1 MATRFVRV
9 DLSDEARDFRP
20 IAVEPGVPLLDRS
33 NSNAKILYRWL
44 GGMVAEPVWEGESVN
59 FYARDDHGGRLEE
72 VVCQTA
78 TREDLETS
86 LKGDLAALKDR
97 IEKAKPETPTERL
110 LRKTLLRLLQELV
123 ENPNRTDLDCY
134 FFRYRDVQGRWRL
147 VWCWGFQRV
156 DQVPAPAVVC
166 TDPDCSLLF
175 VRRPGQR
182 PKCPSC
188 EAALVGKPVRR
199 VNWKRVALVG
209 LLLCLFVGALL
220 AWWYHPKPL
229 LATPA
234 NWSGPEGSRIE
245 FKVTQRRW
253 WFWKTDVTHQ
263 AVGVVLDPRVA
274 RLEPS
279 GDAAVALNPGKT
291 RIRFHLGKLTADAQ
305 IVVSEAS
312 NPEKLFFEPADPIEL
327 AVGSTTRLKL
337 FGQYKDG
344 SKADLTSA
352 AQWVPKNDGVV
363 FAMKGLV
370 EGRGDGTSSVQVK
383 YRATR
388 ADKEMTAAAT
398 VKVEKVD
405 FQSLQAA
412 IEPLPVCVGRTSR
425 LQIEAV
431 SGDGRKYSV
440 LESSL
445 LKIEVQPPYLATVQ
459 GRNIKGEQ
467 AGRGRLAATFTGD
480 KTLTAEAEFE
490 VATGPGLDRLVVY
503 PEKLKMVVG
512 EIIDLGIASPGTA
525 PVQVTSA
532 DPAVVEI
539 TKDNRLVGRSEGQ
552 VQVEVSQGDEKRL
565 VNVEVERV
573 EFTGIAI
580 RPDHLVVP
588 VDDAVRAQVWAT
600 IKVEDGELNVEIAP
614 DLLGVEAAP
623 AKQYADFNPKL
634 LELRGVNPTDYPE
647 PLALHL
653 GRLKD
658 AATVAV
664 IVPPLQLTI
673 TPAGKIDLPLGQMK
687 RLQAWANYSGGRRV
701 QVSSDRLKW
710 ESEPKSVAGL
720 ELRDGRVAAIK
731 AGAGPLAVRATY
743 ELRSKRKPNEVLCR
757 EKSNTAE
764 FRSVEAEPLTL
775 RLEVDRTLRLAGER
789 GYVILAGSGPRGD
802 VELVP
807 EMAAFH
813 SPAPKVVQIGE
824 KSGAFLAVAPGEAVL
839 TASHPAAK
847 DAKPASLKLRV
858 FDPANARLVFDPP
871 SLRLAVNEVGRL
883 QLLLEV
889 HDGGKPERAPLAG
902 PGVGYAVSQDDAI
915 RWYPPTVVGLRPAE
929 KIELSASF
937 FGKTASARIDVDPVI
952 QPESIRIVPS
962 DESLSPGQTQAFRL
976 EQQVPGK
983 TDQYKEVRPDAVAWT
998 VPPGL
1003 VWAPAT
1009 KDLRPAATIPAA
1021 AKDEYVLQASYAG
1034 QQARAIIRVKAEGPN
1049 PNASDARLEPVREPG
1064 GEFLPIGHEQRYA
1077 IVVRQD
1083 SAEQVAADIQWP
1095 SNFEN
1100 DYVRWQAPVLT
1111 AKRGG
1116 YTQWLRA
1123 EVGGR
1128 AVLFHT
1134 TTYEPGAFERPELP
1148 RGDEHKDRP
1157 RLVKFVRDKGK
1168 PLSIRIPVGV
1178 EFSDFEVWA
1187 EFNDGFVRRNAAKKA
1202 TYSTP
1207 EPPESAPV
1215 AASAGRLRALRKGTT
1230 KVYADFEGTRTVQP
1244 LQVEVVAAD
1253 QIAKMIDEIRLN
1265 PATVTMLPHENIP
1278 LEAVGYSAG
1287 QPVGIITGL
1296 PGLVWQSSNPKV
1308 AVVNGPRVT
1317 ALELGRAGVT
1327 AALDAIVSKPAPVS
1341 VVASTADVESLVID
1355 AKGLQLRVGEA
1366 ARIGTDVVIS
1376 RGGIDLSRQCAVTPD
1391 LSTVVRYVPETNSL
1405 VGVSPG
1411 VSDVVFAF
1419 GERLARLRV
1428 EVLPGGAIVA
1438 DIRQVIVEPASG
1450 ILAPGQAL
1458 PLRVVAVTQTG
1469 HAIDRTDSAVLSS
1482 SDPAKVKMLGNLAC
1496 AVASGTAQITA
1507 TLPETK
1513 VTGSAQVAVNNED
1526 ITQVWVDPPRL
1537 DMSVGDRA
1545 RLRIM
1550 GRAASGT
1557 YELFPQGDL
1566 KLGLG
1571 GANPSAI
1578 RIEGAGDVHAVAPG
1592 QAEVA
1597 VNWRNRLAA
1606 QVSVNVAENALADLQ
1621 VEPAQATVHPGEGL
1635 VYRVTGLRGGQR
1647 RVLGPEDGVGL
1658 LTSNPE
1664 VAQVFE
1670 GLKVGASKPGRA
1682 VVTARVGDQQ
1692 ASAALDVIEGI
1703 VGVVPRD
1710 GGSIIPATEW
1720 ERIGW
1725 RFAPG
1730 VGWVPVGPGGVVER
1744 VPGVAVA
1751 GLRFSPDTLRLAP
1764 DSPPSGVR
1772 VYEVAAD
1779 GSILREVTLD
1789 PDLEVGPSTDVAAV
1803 EKTAAGP
1810 AIRPVKPGQTR
1821 MGAKLGNQIADQLLL
1836 IDVGGGLVTG
1846 PVVPVVSPDEL
1857 WIEPAKQTC
1866 TVGATTAR
1874 LVVMAQTKGGQP
1886 YQVPATLQSM
1896 DDSVLTPDPD
1906 VPGQFLA
1913 KSFGSTQVRAEYR
1926 GREAFARVTVSGKLF
1941 ENVETAFHRYDAD
1954 KAFDVGIK
1962 VLAAQPEGSL
1972 QYRVYVAGQPPAQE
1986 EGWKPAQRKGE
1997 DLEVDLLSPRMP
2009 QSLETLYHLII
2020 EAREASGGAVQQYP
2034 LTFRL
2039 VPTFERADNR

>member
-1 MATRFVRV
+1 VTAWYRKAAATFIG
-9 DLSDEARDFRP
+9 P
-20 IAVEPGVPLLDRS
+20 P
-33 NSNAKILYRWL
+33 
-44 GGMVAEPVWEGESVN
+44 
-59 FYARDDHGGRLEE
+59 
-72 VVCQTA
+72 
-78 TREDLETS
+78 
-86 LKGDLAALKDR
+86 
-97 IEKAKPETPTERL
+97 
-110 LRKTLLRLLQELV
+110 LV
-123 ENPNRTDLDCY
+123 EILRQVSPAEFDDEFVATVVRS
-134 FFRYRDVQGRWRL
+134 FRRL
-147 VWCWGFQRV
+147 
-156 DQVPAPAVVC
+156 
-166 TDPDCSLLF
+166 
-175 VRRPGQR
+175 
-182 PKCPSC
+182 
-188 EAALVGKPVRR
+188 
-199 VNWKRVALVG
+199 
-209 LLLCLFVGALL
+209 
-220 AWWYHPKPL
+220 Y
-229 LATPA
+229 
-234 NWSGPEGSRIE
+234 
-245 FKVTQRRW
+245 
-253 WFWKTDVTHQ
+253 
-263 AVGVVLDPRVA
+263 
-274 RLEPS
+274 LES
-279 GDAAVALNPGKT
+279 
-291 RIRFHLGKLTADAQ
+291 
-305 IVVSEAS
+305 
-312 NPEKLFFEPADPIEL
+312 EL
-327 AVGSTTRLKL
+327 ARSLP
-337 FGQYKDG
+337 Y
-344 SKADLTSA
+344 
-352 AQWVPKNDGVV
+352 DGVV
-363 FAMKGLV
+363 DMLIKL
-370 EGRGDGTSSVQVK
+370 
-383 YRATR
+383 
-388 ADKEMTAAAT
+388 KESGKRMFVVTN
-398 VKVEKVD
+398 K
-405 FQSLQAA
+405 A
-412 IEPLPVCVGRTSR
+412 IEPARR
-425 LQIEAV
+425 
-431 SGDGRKYSV
+431 
-440 LESSL
+440 
-445 LKIEVQPPYLATVQ
+445 
-459 GRNIKGEQ
+459 
-467 AGRGRLAATFTGD
+467 
-480 KTLTAEAEFE
+480 
-490 VATGPGLDRLVVY
+490 
-503 PEKLKMVVG
+503 
-512 EIIDLGIASPGTA
+512 
-525 PVQVTSA
+525 
-532 DPAVVEI
+532 
-539 TKDNRLVGRSEGQ
+539 
-552 VQVEVSQGDEKRL
+552 
-565 VNVEVERV
+565 
-573 EFTGIAI
+573 
-580 RPDHLVVP
+580 
-588 VDDAVRAQVWAT
+588 
-600 IKVEDGELNVEIAP
+600 
-614 DLLGVEAAP
+614 
-623 AKQYADFNPKL
+623 L
-634 LELRGVNPTDYPE
+634 LELRGINPTDYPE
-647 PLALHL
+647 PLALRL

-673 TPAGKIDLPLGQMK
+673 TPAGKIDLPLGQQR

-720 ELRDGRVAAIK
+720 ELRDGRVAALR

-743 ELRSKRKPNEVLCR
+743 ELRSKRKPDEVLCR
-757 EKSNTAE
+757 EKSNAAE

-789 GYVILAGSGPRGD
+789 GNVILMGSGQSGD

-807 EMAAFH
+807 EMATFH
-813 SPAPKVVQIGE
+813 SPVPKVVQIGE

-871 SLRLAVNEVGRL
+871 SLRLAVGEVGRL

-902 PGVGYAVSQDDAI
+902 PGVGYAVSQGDAI
-915 RWYPPTVVGLRPAE
+915 RWYPPTVVGLQPAE

-937 FGKTASARIDVDPVI
+937 FGKTAAARIDVDPVI
-952 QPESIRIVPS
+952 QPETIRIVPS
-962 DESLSPGQTQAFRL
+962 DESLAPGQTQAFRV

-1003 VWAPAT
+1003 IWAPAT
-1009 KDLRPAATIPAA
+1009 KDLRPAATVPAGA
-1021 AKDEYVLQASYAG
+1021 RDEYPLQASYGG
-1034 QQARAIIRVKAEGPN
+1034 QQATALIKVKTEGPN
-1049 PNASDARLEPVREPG
+1049 PNAADARLVLVREPG
-1064 GEFLPIGHEQRYA
+1064 GEFLPVGHEQRYA

-1111 AKRGG
+1111 AKRSG

-1148 RGDEHKDRP
+1148 RGDEHKDKP

-1230 KVYADFEGTRTVQP
+1230 KVQADFEGTRTEQP
-1244 LQVEVVAAD
+1244 LDVEVVAAD
-1253 QIAKMIDEIRLN
+1253 EITKLVDEIRLN

-1278 LEAVGYSAG
+1278 LEAVGYGGG

-1308 AVVNGPRVT
+1308 AEVNGPRVT

-1327 AALDAIVSKPAPVS
+1327 AALGSIVSKPAPVS

-1355 AKGLQLRVGEA
+1355 SKGLQLRVGEA

-1376 RGGIDLSRQCAVTPD
+1376 RGGVDLSRQCAVTPD
-1391 LSTVVRYVPETNSL
+1391 LSSVVRYVPETNSL

-1419 GERLARLRV
+1419 GDKLARLRV
-1428 EVLPGGAIVA
+1428 EVLPGGATLA

-1450 ILAPGQAL
+1450 ILALGQAL
-1458 PLRVVAVTQTG
+1458 PLRVVAVTKTG
-1469 HAIDRTDSAVLSS
+1469 HTIDRTDSAVLTS
-1482 SDPAKVKMLGNLAC
+1482 SDPTKVKMLGNLAC
-1496 AVASGTAQITA
+1496 AVSSGTAQITA

-1513 VTGSAQVAVNNED
+1513 VTGSAQVAVNNEE

-1537 DMSVGDRA
+1537 DMSVGDRT

-1566 KLGLG
+1566 KVSAG
-1571 GANPSAI
+1571 GASPNAI

-1597 VNWRNRLAA
+1597 VNWRNHLAA
-1606 QVSVNVAENALADLQ
+1606 QVAVTVAENALADLQ
-1621 VEPAQATVHPGEGL
+1621 IEPGQATVHPGEGL

-1682 VVTARVGDQQ
+1682 VITARLGNQQ
-1692 ASAALDVIEGI
+1692 AGAALDVIEGV

-1744 VPGVAVA
+1744 QPGVAVA

-1764 DSPPSGVR
+1764 DSPSSGVR

-1803 EKTAAGP
+1803 EKTATGP

-1836 IDVGGGLVTG
+1836 IDVGGGLVAG

-1886 YQVPATLQSM
+1886 YQVPAALQSM
-1896 DDSVLTPDPD
+1896 DENVLSPDPD

-1986 EGWKPAQRKGE
+1986 EGWKPAQRNGE
-1997 DLEVDLLSPRMP
+1997 NLEVDLLSPRMP

-2020 EAREASGGAVQQYP
+2020 EARDASGGAVQQYP
-2034 LTFRL
+2034 LSFRL